1 MAEVPEKDRDTTQRG
16 RATGPLGWNTFAEG
30 SSVSGPFASECL
42 GLTPEANS
50 QVYHVTTALPAG
62 FDVQTAVCFW
72 IPVDTCGYLR
82 VHGHGR
88 RGSRS
93 RRAASQSRARSTR
106 SPTAS
111 CCSDRRRQR
120 RSQLR
125 AEATP
130 CGSTRPAEPHP
141 TGRQRV
147 CGKAQSRLIDVRLSE
162 GRRRRFA

>member
-1 MAEVPEKDRDTTQRG
+1 MAEVPEKGRDTTQRG
-16 RATGPLGWNTFAEG
+16 RATGLLGWNTLPKG
-30 SSVSGPFASECL
+30 SSVSHPFASECL

-72 IPVDTCGYLR
+72 IPADACGYLR
-82 VHGHGR
+82 AHGHGR

-93 RRAASQSRARSTR
+93 RRAASQSRTRSTR

-111 CCSDRRRQR
+111 CGSGGERQ
-120 RSQLR
+120 SPPQYR
-125 AEATP
+125 AEAGACP
-130 CGSTRPAEPHP
+130 LTRPAEPHP

-147 CGKAQSRLIDVRLSE
+147 CGKAQSRLIDGRLFE